1 MCMGDEAKNPVKA
14 TARTLEIVKALKQ
27 PGWAGVTELA
37 ERLDTSKSVVH
48 NHLSTLEEHDYVVK
62 TEEGYSLGLR
72 FLEMGGYRRNK
83 MMLYRMGKP
92 EVDALAEE
100 TGELVNI
107 AVEEHRKCV
116 YLYRSR
122 GSQSVHL
129 DIHAGERAALNTTA
143 LGKSILAFMSDDRV
157 NRIVEDEPLPA
168 KTQHSVTDAE
178 ELYEELARTRERGYA
193 IDDEEQLKG
202 LRCVSAPIRQND
214 SVTGAISVSAP
225 TSRLKGDR
233 LEQTIPDKVISA
245 ANVIE
250 LNSAHS

>member
-1 MCMGDEAKNPVKA
+1 MGDEAKHPVKA
-14 TARTLEIVKALKQ
+14 TARTLEIIKTLKRLD
-27 PGWAGVTELA
+27 WAGVTELA
-37 ERLDTSKSVVH
+37 TQLDTSKSVVH
-48 NHLSTLEEHDYVVK
+48 NHLSTLEEHDYVIK
-62 TEEGYSLGLR
+62 GEKGYSLGLR

-83 MMLYRMGKP
+83 MTLYRMGKP

-107 AVEEHRKCV
+107 AVEEHGQCV

-129 DIHAGERAALNTTA
+129 DIHAGERAAMNTTA
-143 LGKSILAFMSDDRV
+143 LGKSMLAFMDDDRV
-157 NRIVEDEPLPA
+157 DRFIADRPLPA
-168 KTQHSVTDAE
+168 KTPNSVTDPK
-178 ELYEELARTRERGYA
+178 ELRAELAEIRDRGYA
-193 IDDEEQLKG
+193 IDDEERLEG
-202 LRCVSAPIRQND
+202 LRCVSAPIKQD
-214 SVTGAISVSAP
+214 GEVLGAISVSAP

-233 LEQTIPDKVISA
+233 LERTVPDEVVSA

>member
-1 MCMGDEAKNPVKA
+1 MGDKAKHPVKA
-14 TARTLEIVKALKQ
+14 TARTLEIVEALKQ
-27 PGWAGVTELA
+27 LDWAGVTELA

-48 NHLSTLEEHDYVVK
+48 NHLSTLEEHDYVIK
-62 TEEGYSLGLR
+62 SADGYSLGLR

-83 MMLYRMGKP
+83 MTLYRMGKP

-107 AVEEHRKCV
+107 AVEEHGLCV

-129 DIHAGERAALNTTA
+129 DIHAGERAAMNTTA
-143 LGKSILAFMSDDRV
+143 LGKSMLAFMNDHRAEQIIESG
-157 NRIVEDEPLPA
+157 PLPA
-168 KTQHSVTDAE
+168 MTQHSVTDPE
-178 ELYEELARTRERGYA
+178 ELRDDLARTRERGYA
-193 IDDEEQLKG
+193 IDHEERLEG

-214 SVTGAISVSAP
+214 EVLGAISVSAP

-233 LEQTIPDKVISA
+233 LEETIPDKVVSA